1 MSERST
7 AAAAADGTLKKESN
21 QTNDEGRKEGRKGRT
36 AKGTSFARSLAAHS
50 GWVTLRPAREGERG
64 GVRGGKMAMAGRQE
78 WEGRQQERNKER
90 RSVHEKADGGEQRSE
105 VRGDRRLLAR

>member
-1 MSERST
+1 
-7 AAAAADGTLKKESN
+7 
-21 QTNDEGRKEGRKGRT
+21 
-36 AKGTSFARSLAAHS
+36 
-50 GWVTLRPAREGERG
+50 
-64 GVRGGKMAMAGRQE
+64 MAMAGRQE